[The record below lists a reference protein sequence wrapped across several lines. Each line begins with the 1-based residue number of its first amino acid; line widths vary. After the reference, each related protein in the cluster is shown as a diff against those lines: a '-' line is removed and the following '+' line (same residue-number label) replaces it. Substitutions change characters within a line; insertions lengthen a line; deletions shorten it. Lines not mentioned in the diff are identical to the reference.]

1 MEKCSLT
8 LEKVECL
15 KNELFTGEELLF
27 FPSPDGRIFFVKKD
41 TTDIRIMTEK
51 GKLAEAS
58 NAYRLGNFIFSQGGP
73 EIKLSVRNIFFL
85 DKRVAFMGQ
94 FAEGG
99 IAFFDEKGN
108 FQREFVED
116 FRLDVSFS
124 NVFFGGAVFAGK
136 HLFCFGKDILYNRQ
150 KYGDILIEENGRVTP
165 NIFPNYQVI
174 EATALESGLIL
185 VIALNKKSSKT
196 EIFILN
202 DRKAGMIDSDLNPS
216 VISLFKEIAPAINLE
231 AKPIISVC
239 PEGRIFIKLAGN
251 YFKEYKTPHLV
262 VLRKNFTLDEELM
275 NILEEIDINFGSQ
288 ANVHYHSQM
297 AHLSGKKYL
306 FYGPGSLMLLFNFNH
321 QSEKLFQSLVLP
333 KDRREDL
340 IKSRVIFVRLVYE
353 EDKILLAFYS
363 KGYQLSNSK
372 TEFFWAKIH

>member
-1 MEKCSLT
+1 
-8 LEKVECL
+8 
-15 KNELFTGEELLF
+15 
-27 FPSPDGRIFFVKKD
+27 
-41 TTDIRIMTEK
+41 
-51 GKLAEAS
+51 
-58 NAYRLGNFIFSQGGP
+58 
-73 EIKLSVRNIFFL
+73 
-85 DKRVAFMGQ
+85 MGQ

-150 KYGDILIEENGRVTP
+150 NYGDILIEENGRVTP

-239 PEGRIFIKLAGN
+239 PEGRIFIKLSGN
-251 YFKEYKTPHLV
+251 YLKEYKTPHLV
-262 VLRKNFTLDEELM
+262 VLKKNFTLDEELM
-275 NILEEIDINFGSQ
+275 NILEKIDISFGSQ
-288 ANVHYHSQM
+288 ANVHHHSRM

-306 FYGPGSLMLLFNFNH
+306 FYGPGSSMLLFNFNH

-340 IKSRVIFVRLVYE
+340 IKSQVIFVRLAYE

-363 KGYQLSNSK
+363 KGHQLSNSK